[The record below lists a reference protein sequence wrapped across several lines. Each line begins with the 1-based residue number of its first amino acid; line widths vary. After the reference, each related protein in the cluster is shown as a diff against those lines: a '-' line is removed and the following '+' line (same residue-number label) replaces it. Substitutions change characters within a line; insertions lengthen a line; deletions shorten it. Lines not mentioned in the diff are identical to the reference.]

1 MLTPQEIQNQKFE
14 RTAFGVRGYDMAQVD
29 QFLDEL
35 FNDYSSLYKENA
47 ALKTKMRALVD
58 KIEEYRAVDEEMRRT
73 LYNAQVSAKDTVTR
87 AQCEAERILQAAR
100 SDASRHAADLKK
112 ETARQEERL
121 ASAKRNNLA
130 YVEKIRRA
138 MEQSI
143 RQLEQV
149 MEMSAPDTSA
159 SSPEAQPAQTPVQ
172 APSKPA
178 QPEAKPSQPEAQT
191 EPAVKAA
198 PVQVAPETSAEA
210 NAPSQ
215 PAQEQ
220 AQAAVELELEPP
232 KTEQSGGVKSDT
244 ARIYGDSPFTPK
256 PRFDFTDMRFGRNY
270 ESSEDN
276 K

>member
-47 ALKTKMRALVD
+47 ALKTKMRVLVD
-58 KIEEYRAVDEEMRRT
+58 KIEEYRTVDEEMRKA
-73 LYNAQVSAKDTVTR
+73 LYNAQVAAKDTVTR
-87 AQCEAERILQAAR
+87 AQCEADRILQSAR
-100 SDASRHAADLKK
+100 SGASQHVTDLKE
-112 ETARQEERL
+112 ETARAEERL
-121 ASAKRNNLA
+121 KIAKRNNLA

-149 MEMSAPDTSA
+149 MEL
-159 SSPEAQPAQTPVQ
+159 SSQPEQAAQPTAQPA
-172 APSKPA
+172 APLQPASMPA
-178 QPEAKPSQPEAQT
+178 QPEST
-191 EPAVKAA
+191 PAPA
-198 PVQVAPETSAEA
+198 
-210 NAPSQ
+210 Q
-215 PAQEQ
+215 PAPAEDRPVTLP
-220 AQAAVELELEPP
+220 ASEEDARPVALDLEPP
-232 KTEQSGGVKSDT
+232 QPEEKSGPKSDT

-256 PRFDFTDMRFGRNY
+256 PRFDFTDMRFGKNY
-270 ESSEDN
+270 ENTEDN

>member
-47 ALKTKMRALVD
+47 ALKTKMRVLVD
-58 KIEEYRAVDEEMRRT
+58 KIEEYRTVDEEMRKA
-73 LYNAQVSAKDTVTR
+73 LYNAQVAAKDTVTR
-87 AQCEAERILQAAR
+87 AQCEADRILQSAR
-100 SDASRHAADLKK
+100 SGASQHVTDLKE
-112 ETARQEERL
+112 ETARAEERL
-121 ASAKRNNLA
+121 KIAKRNNLA

-149 MEMSAPDTSA
+149 MEL
-159 SSPEAQPAQTPVQ
+159 SSQQEPAAQPADPPA
-172 APSKPA
+172 APQPASRPA
-178 QPEAKPSQPEAQT
+178 QPEST
-191 EPAVKAA
+191 PAPA
-198 PVQVAPETSAEA
+198 
-210 NAPSQ
+210 Q
-215 PAQEQ
+215 PAPAEDRPVTLP
-220 AQAAVELELEPP
+220 ASEEDARPVALDLEPP
-232 KTEQSGGVKSDT
+232 QPEEKSGPKSDT

-256 PRFDFTDMRFGRNY
+256 PRFDFTDMRFGKNY
-270 ESSEDN
+270 ENTEDN

>member
-47 ALKTKMRALVD
+47 ALKTKMRVLVD
-58 KIEEYRAVDEEMRRT
+58 KIEEYRTVDEEMRKA
-73 LYNAQVSAKDTVTR
+73 LYNAQVAAKDTVTR
-87 AQCEAERILQAAR
+87 AQCEADRILQSAR
-100 SDASRHAADLKK
+100 SGASQHVTDLKE
-112 ETARQEERL
+112 ETARAEERL
-121 ASAKRNNLA
+121 KIAKRNNLA

-149 MEMSAPDTSA
+149 MEL
-159 SSPEAQPAQTPVQ
+159 SSQQEQAAQPTAQPAPPPQPASV
-172 APSKPA
+172 PA
-178 QPEAKPSQPEAQT
+178 QPEST
-191 EPAVKAA
+191 PAPA
-198 PVQVAPETSAEA
+198 
-210 NAPSQ
+210 Q
-215 PAQEQ
+215 PAPAEDRPVTLP
-220 AQAAVELELEPP
+220 ASEEDARPVALDLEPP
-232 KTEQSGGVKSDT
+232 QPEEKSGPKSDT

-256 PRFDFTDMRFGRNY
+256 PRFDFTDMRFGKNY
-270 ESSEDN
+270 ENTEDN

>member
-47 ALKTKMRALVD
+47 ALKTKMRVLVD
-58 KIEEYRAVDEEMRRT
+58 KIEEYRTVDEEMRKA
-73 LYNAQVSAKDTVTR
+73 LYNAQVAAKDTVTR
-87 AQCEAERILQAAR
+87 AQCEADRILQSAR
-100 SDASRHAADLKK
+100 SGASQHVTDLKE
-112 ETARQEERL
+112 ETARAEERL
-121 ASAKRNNLA
+121 KIAKRNNLA

-149 MEMSAPDTSA
+149 MEL
-159 SSPEAQPAQTPVQ
+159 SSQPEQAAQPTAQPA
-172 APSKPA
+172 APPQPASVPA
-178 QPEAKPSQPEAQT
+178 QPE
-191 EPAVKAA
+191 PAPA
-198 PVQVAPETSAEA
+198 PA
-210 NAPSQ
+210 Q
-215 PAQEQ
+215 PAPAEDRPVTLP
-220 AQAAVELELEPP
+220 ASEEDARPVALDLEPP
-232 KTEQSGGVKSDT
+232 QAEEKPDPKSDT

-256 PRFDFTDMRFGRNY
+256 PRFDFTDMRFGKNY
-270 ESSEDN
+270 ENTEEN

>member
-87 AQCEAERILQAAR
+87 AQCEAERILQSAR
-100 SDASRHAADLKK
+100 GDASQQIADLRR
-112 ETARQEERL
+112 ETAREEERL
-121 ASAKRNNLA
+121 ANAKRNNLA

-149 MEMSAPDTSA
+149 MAISETAAEDAAAAP
-159 SSPEAQPAQTPVQ
+159 EE
-172 APSKPA
+172 KPA
-178 QPEAKPSQPEAQT
+178 QEPQPAATVRLAPTETQEPQPEPQPTPENTPATVELPLET
-191 EPAVKAA
+191 EPAR
-198 PVQVAPETSAEA
+198 E
-210 NAPSQ
+210 
-215 PAQEQ
+215 
-220 AQAAVELELEPP
+220 EPH
-232 KTEQSGGVKSDT
+232 TAVKSDT

-270 ESSEDN
+270 EPTDDN

>member
-47 ALKTKMRALVD
+47 ALKTKMRVLVD
-58 KIEEYRAVDEEMRRT
+58 KIEEYRTVDEEMRKA
-73 LYNAQVSAKDTVTR
+73 LYNAQVAAKDTVTR
-87 AQCEAERILQAAR
+87 AQCEADRILQSAR
-100 SDASRHAADLKK
+100 SGASQHVTDLKE
-112 ETARQEERL
+112 ETARAEERL
-121 ASAKRNNLA
+121 KIAKRNNLA

-149 MEMSAPDTSA
+149 MEL
-159 SSPEAQPAQTPVQ
+159 SSQQ
-172 APSKPA
+172 
-178 QPEAKPSQPEAQT
+178 
-191 EPAVKAA
+191 EPAEPPAAPQPA
-198 PVQVAPETSAEA
+198 PVQPAPAEDHPVTLPAPEEDARPVA
-210 NAPSQ
+210 
-215 PAQEQ
+215 
-220 AQAAVELELEPP
+220 LDLEPP
-232 KTEQSGGVKSDT
+232 QPEEKSGPKSDT

-256 PRFDFTDMRFGRNY
+256 PRFDFTDMRFGKNY
-270 ESSEDN
+270 EKTEDN